1 VVPRKIRVLIADDH
15 AVVSEGLQLYLENAG
30 LEVVGRAASGR
41 QAIDLADDV
50 KPDVVLL
57 DIAMPDMDGM
67 QALVALKRA
76 HPRVIVIMVT
86 ASGNPTYMAQA
97 IAKGAAGYI
106 LKETSPG
113 GIPHVI
119 RTAYAGQSVVDPRLL
134 RVALLASPEP
144 KPKLRKAENDVSLTK
159 QELRVLGMMAKGMD
173 NASIA
178 SALVVSR
185 NTVKSHVRK
194 VLRKLDVSDRTQAAI
209 WAIRKGMVD

>member
-41 QAIDLADDV
+41 QAIDLADDL

-67 QALVALKRA
+67 QALAALKRA
-76 HPRVIVIMVT
+76 HPQVIVIMVT
-86 ASGNPTYMAQA
+86 ASGNPAYMAQA

-113 GIPHVI
+113 GIPHAI
-119 RTAYAGQSVVDPRLL
+119 RSAYAGQSIVDPRLL
-134 RVALLASPEP
+134 RAALLDSPEA
-144 KPKLRKAENDVSLTK
+144 KPKLMKDQKEVSLTK
-159 QELRVLGMMAKGMD
+159 QELRVLGMLAQGMD

-209 WAIRKGMVD
+209 WAIRNGMVD

>member
-1 VVPRKIRVLIADDH
+1 MVPRKIRVLIADDH

-41 QAIDLADDV
+41 QTIDLADDL

-67 QALVALKRA
+67 QALTALKRA
-76 HPRVIVIMVT
+76 HPRIVVIMVT
-86 ASGNPTYMAQA
+86 ASGNPAYMAQA
-97 IAKGAAGYI
+97 ITKGAAGYI
-106 LKETSPG
+106 LKETSPS

-119 RTAYAGQSVVDPRLL
+119 RSAYAGQSIVDPRLL
-134 RVALLASPEP
+134 RAALLASPEP
-144 KPKLRKAENDVSLTK
+144 KPKLQKGEKHVPLTR
-159 QELRVLGMMAKGMD
+159 QELRVLGMLAKGMD

-194 VLRKLDVSDRTQAAI
+194 VLRKLNVSDRTQAAI
-209 WAIRKGMVD
+209 WAIRNGMVD

>member
-1 VVPRKIRVLIADDH
+1 
-15 AVVSEGLQLYLENAG
+15 
-30 LEVVGRAASGR
+30 
-41 QAIDLADDV
+41 
-50 KPDVVLL
+50 
-57 DIAMPDMDGM
+57 
-67 QALVALKRA
+67 
-76 HPRVIVIMVT
+76 
-86 ASGNPTYMAQA
+86 
-97 IAKGAAGYI
+97 
-106 LKETSPG
+106 
-113 GIPHVI
+113 VI

-209 WAIRKGMVD
+209 WAIRNGMVD

>member
-1 VVPRKIRVLIADDH
+1 MVPSKIKVLIADDH

-41 QAIDLADDV
+41 QAIDLTEEL

-67 QALVALKRA
+67 QALAALRRA
-76 HPRVIVIMVT
+76 HPRSTVIMVT
-86 ASGNPTYMAQA
+86 ASGNPAYMAQA

-106 LKETSPG
+106 LKETSPS

-119 RTAYAGQSVVDPRLL
+119 RAAYAGQSIVDPRLL
-134 RVALLASPEP
+134 RAALLAGPEP
-144 KPKLRKAENDVSLTK
+144 KPKPKTPGKDVSLTK
-159 QELRVLGMMAKGMD
+159 QELRVLGLLAKGMD
-173 NASIA
+173 NETIA
-178 SALVVSR
+178 SALVVSK

-194 VLRKLDVSDRTQAAI
+194 ILRKLDVSDRTQAAI
-209 WAIRKGMVD
+209 WAIRNGMVD